1 MISTS
6 TISARLTREYRG
18 SVTDYRQLFDR
29 NPRPMW
35 VLERTTLTSI
45 LVNDAACTAYG
56 WTRDELIGRSIAE
69 LWPPADRAAVAEPLP
84 KAARHVTRDGRELDV
99 EIEVAEVD
107 HDGRTA
113 LLVVISDVTERR
125 LHRLAIERSA
135 EGFIV
140 VNSDGTLRYLSPSA
154 ERLLGRSASE
164 MVGKRATSFAHPDDA
179 RVAKGPPPGESGVYL
194 SRAVLSDGSY
204 CWIEA
209 ATTNL
214 RDEPGVRGF
223 VTTFRDVTRRV
234 DAERALQDANSRL
247 EFLLSATNA
256 VTYTARPGIGPATF
270 MSANVREVTGW
281 DAAAYHEPQFWISHV
296 HADDVPAIRDG
307 IARLYATGAHVFDY
321 RFRHA
326 DGTYR
331 WLHDS
336 VRLVYDRDGAPLEM
350 IGHFMDDSVRRNA
363 EESLRRSEANFRM
376 LIERAPTI
384 TIVHTDGVIAYVNPA
399 ACALLGYDD
408 ANDLI
413 GRHVLELIPPDDHP
427 IARANIA
434 HTAREGHTR
443 SDPLRIR
450 RRDGTLVTIDGSAHA
465 LAFDGKAAHVVLARD
480 VTERSELFT
489 RLAVADRM
497 LSVGTLAAGVAHEI
511 NNPLAF
517 VVSNLALLAEQLP
530 RLLAGDPSRLDRAA
544 VEELLLDAREGA
556 SRVSA
561 IVRDLR
567 ALARPDDVVTT
578 DVDVAKVLASS
589 IRMASN
595 ELRHR
600 ARVTEHV
607 ERAPLVKANESRLG
621 QVFLNLLVNAA
632 QAIPEGRAESNE
644 VRVWLAASADDR
656 RAIVEIEDTGVG
668 IPSHVIGRI
677 FDPFFTTKPVGV
689 GMGLGLAI
697 SHQIVTSFGGEIS
710 VASTPGHGARF
721 RIVLPASGAASADAN
736 ASGPLQPIEAVAATR
751 VLMID
756 DEPAVGRSTRALL
769 APEYDITPVTRAV
782 DGLALLA
789 HGKFDAILCD
799 LMMPEMSGMEFWER
813 LAPHDARRVVF
824 LTGGAFTEQA
834 RAFLSTVSQP
844 HLEKPFREH
853 DLRRAIEA
861 VRRSNGDSS

>member
-1 MISTS
+1 
-6 TISARLTREYRG
+6 
-18 SVTDYRQLFDR
+18 VTDYRQLFER

-35 VLERTTLTSI
+35 VLERTTLTSV

-56 WTRDELIGRSIAE
+56 WTRDEIIGRSIAE
-69 LWPPADRAAVAEPLP
+69 LWPAADRTAVAEPLP
-84 KAARHVTRDGRELDV
+84 TSARHVTREGRELDV
-99 EIEVAEVD
+99 EIEVTDID
-107 HDGRTA
+107 HEGRAA
-113 LLVVISDVTERR
+113 LLVVVTDVTERR

-140 VNSDGTLRYLSPSA
+140 VNPGGTLRYVSPSA

-164 MVGKRATSFAHPDDA
+164 LVGKRATSFAHPDDA
-179 RVAKGPPPGESGVYL
+179 RVAKAPPPGESATYL
-194 SRAVLSDGSY
+194 SRAMLEDGSY
-204 CWIEA
+204 RWVEA
-209 ATTNL
+209 ASTNL
-214 RDEPGVRGF
+214 RDEPGVRGV
-223 VTTFRDVTRRV
+223 VTTLRDVTRRV
-234 DAERALQDANSRL
+234 EAERALQEANSRL

-256 VTYTARPGIGPATF
+256 VTYTAKPGIGPATF

-281 DAAAYHEPQFWISHV
+281 DASAYHEPQFWFEHV
-296 HADDVPAIRDG
+296 HPDDRQSIHDG
-307 IARLYATGAHVFDY
+307 LVTLYDVGAHVFEY

-326 DGTYR
+326 DGTDR

-336 VRLVYDRDGAPLEM
+336 VRLVRDRDGNPLEM
-350 IGHFMDDSVRRNA
+350 IGHFMDQSVRRNA
-363 EESLRRSEANFRM
+363 EESVRRSEANFRM
-376 LIERAPTI
+376 LIEQSPSSTF
-384 TIVHTDGVIAYVNPA
+384 VHTDGVIAYVNSA
-399 ACALLGYDD
+399 FCALLGYDD
-408 ANDLI
+408 AGELI
-413 GRHVLELIPPDDHP
+413 GRHVVDLAAPDDQH
-427 IARANIA
+427 IVRANMA
-434 HTAREGHTR
+434 HTARAGHTR

-450 RRDGTLVTIDGSAHA
+450 RRDGTLVTVDGSAHR
-465 LAFDGKAAHVVLARD
+465 LEFDGRPAHVVLARD
-480 VTERSELFT
+480 ITERSELFT

-511 NNPLAF
+511 NNPLSF

-530 RLLAGDPSRLDRAA
+530 RLLAGEPARLDRGM
-544 VEELLLDAREGA
+544 VEELLVDAREGA

-567 ALARPDDVVTT
+567 ALARPDDVVKTN
-578 DVDVAKVLASS
+578 VDVAKVLASS

-600 ARVTEHV
+600 ARVVEHV
-607 ERAPLVKANESRLG
+607 EPAPLVEANESRLG

-632 QAIPEGRAESNE
+632 QAIPEGRADSNE
-644 VRVWLAASADDR
+644 VRVWLAASPDNR

-697 SHQIVTSFGGEIS
+697 SHQIITSLGGEIS
-710 VASTPGHGARF
+710 VTSQTGHGARF
-721 RIVLPASGAASADAN
+721 RIVLPASDAAVADA
-736 ASGPLQPIEAVAATR
+736 STSHRRPIEPVAATR

-769 APEYDITPVTRAV
+769 APDYDITPVTRAA

-789 HGKFDAILCD
+789 EAQFDAILCD

-813 LAPHDARRVVF
+813 LAPRDACRVVF

-834 RAFLSTVSQP
+834 RAFLSSVSQP

-853 DLRRAIEA
+853 DLRRAIEQ
-861 VRRSNGDSS
+861 VRGNSR